1 MNPPRPTHPHPAI
14 TMGEVSW
21 GLFCPYVVCVVFI
34 ARVLRRDLQ
43 SNSLT
48 WSALQAYSDSQ
59 SHPVAARQAG
69 RVIGSTDLYSN
80 DLYEKR
86 WFWIGGEHSR
96 TRPYFILLDPEK
108 AIEFFCTEMV
118 FKCFQAETVS
128 IWPSFSPF
136 GDARL
141 SRAALSREMHRVM
154 LSPQLGVVNYN
165 DRTLFSL
172 TRIIVSK
179 GKYP

>member
-1 MNPPRPTHPHPAI
+1 MFRLVI
-14 TMGEVSW
+14 CSSW

-69 RVIGSTDLYSN
+69 RVIGPTDLYSN
-80 DLYEKR
+80 DLYER
-86 WFWIGGEHSR
+86 RLFWGGEHSR
-96 TRPYFILLDPEK
+96 TRPYLILLDPEK
-108 AIEFFCTEMV
+108 AIEFFLHGDG
-118 FKCFQAETVS
+118 FQMFSSWDSQHQLRHQQFSA
-128 IWPSFSPF
+128 SFSPF
-136 GDARL
+136 GDARV

-154 LSPQLGVVNYN
+154 LSPQLGFNRSVWVLHSFWVNYN
-165 DRTLFSL
+165 DL
-172 TRIIVSK
+172 TVL
-179 GKYP
+179 PH

>member
-108 AIEFFCTEMV
+108 AIEFFLHGDGFQMFSSWDSQHLTIIFSVWWC
-118 FKCFQAETVS
+118 QAEPGSAESRNAQSDAVS
-128 IWPSFSPF
+128 
-136 GDARL
+136 
-141 SRAALSREMHRVM
+141 AAWS
-154 LSPQLGVVNYN
+154 G
-165 DRTLFSL
+165 
-172 TRIIVSK
+172 
-179 GKYP
+179 